1 MRLEG
6 KTALITGGS
15 AGIGLAIAE
24 CFVREGA
31 GVAVVGR
38 DAARLRAAGHS
49 LRDPYA
55 PVLSLQCDVT
65 SKPAVVKMVRR
76 VENHFGHIDILVN
89 NAGYFPALSP
99 IEETPDEEWHKTLQA
114 NLTSAFY
121 VSRAVFP
128 GMIEHRGGSII
139 MISSSAAKHAYTYG
153 VPYAAAKA
161 GMLGLTRSLAAE
173 GGLHS
178 IRVNALC
185 PGMVTDTEMTDK
197 VDRELLRISG
207 LSAEDRAEAV
217 QKTALLHRLME
228 PADVARAALFL
239 ATEDSASMT
248 GQALNVDAGMRFD

>member
-6 KTALITGGS
+6 KNALITGGS

-38 DAARLRAAGHS
+38 NAARLRTAEQS
-49 LRDPYA
+49 LRSPGA
-55 PVLSLQCDVT
+55 AVLTIQCNVC
-65 SKPAVVKMVRR
+65 SKTEVVQMVRH
-76 VENHFGHIDILVN
+76 VEDHFGHIDILVN
-89 NAGYFPALSP
+89 NAGYFPSLTP
-99 IEETPDEEWHKTLQA
+99 IQETVDEEWDQTLLA

-128 GMIEHRGGSII
+128 GMIARKFGSII

-153 VPYAAAKA
+153 APYAAAKA

-173 GGLHS
+173 AGRHS

-185 PGMVTDTEMTDK
+185 PGMVVGTEMTDK
-197 VDRELLRISG
+197 VNRELLRITG
-207 LSAEDRAEAV
+207 LSVEARAEGV
-217 QKTALLHRLME
+217 RDTALLHRLME
-228 PADVARAALFL
+228 SADVARAALFL
-239 ATEDSASMT
+239 ATEDSGSVT
-248 GQALNVDAGMRFD
+248 GQALNIDAGMRFD